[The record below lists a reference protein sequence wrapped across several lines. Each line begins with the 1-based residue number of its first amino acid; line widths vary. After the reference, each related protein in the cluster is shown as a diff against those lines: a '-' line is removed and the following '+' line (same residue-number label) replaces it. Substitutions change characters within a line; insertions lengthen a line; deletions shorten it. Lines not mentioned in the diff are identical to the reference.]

1 MIIRDPVHSFISFE
15 KNGLVNEIIDTAEFQ
30 RLKYISQ
37 LGLSYFTYPDALHSR
52 FSHSLGTYWLS
63 KRLARTL
70 GRPKKEEEMLSIAAL
85 LHDIGHAPFSHTL
98 EDKIMPDE
106 GHENISKKIIESKEY
121 SI

>member
-1 MIIRDPVHSFISFE
+1 MN
-15 KNGLVNEIIDTAEFQ
+15 KIIDTAEFQ

-70 GRPKKEEEMLSIAAL
+70 ELPEKEEEMLSIAAL

-98 EDKIMPDE
+98 EDKIMPGKKHE
-106 GHENISKKIIESKEY
+106 GISKEVIESGEH
-121 SI
+121 SISTILK